1 MKKYLLVFV
10 LLVSTFLSFAQD
22 GPKRTPEER
31 AAQFVKMLNKEL
43 TLTTDQS
50 SKIQALQLETIKK
63 TDEIRAKGMEGDKKA
78 MRQEMKTVN
87 DGTDM
92 SIKALLTEDQKT
104 KFAAWQEKRKEEMK
118 NRQGGGGGP
127 NKI

>member
-1 MKKYLLVFV
+1 MKKYLLV
-10 LLVSTFLSFAQD
+10 LALMVSTFFSFAQD
-22 GPKRTPEER
+22 GPKKTPEER

-63 TDEIRAKGMEGDKKA
+63 TDEIRAKGMEGDKKM

-87 DGTDM
+87 DAADM
-92 SIKALLTEDQKT
+92 SIKALLTED
-104 KFAAWQEKRKEEMK
+104 
-118 NRQGGGGGP
+118 
-127 NKI
+127 

>member
-1 MKKYLLVFV
+1 MKKYLLVFA

-43 TLTTDQS
+43 TLTADQS

-63 TDEIRAKGMEGDKKA
+63 TDEIRAKGMDGDRKV
-78 MRQEMKTVN
+78 MRQEIKTVN
-87 DGTDM
+87 DAADM

-104 KFAAWQEKRKEEMK
+104 KFIDWQEKRKEEMK
-118 NRQGGGGGP
+118 SRQGGGGP

>member
-1 MKKYLLVFV
+1 MKKYLLVFA
-10 LLVSTFLSFAQD
+10 LLISTFLSFAQD

-43 TLTTDQS
+43 SLTADQS

-63 TDEIRAKGMEGDKKA
+63 TDEIRAKGMDGDRKV
-78 MRQEMKTVN
+78 MRQEIKTVN
-87 DGTDM
+87 DAADM

-104 KFAAWQEKRKEEMK
+104 KFIDWQEKRKEEMK
-118 NRQGGGGGP
+118 NRPGGGGP